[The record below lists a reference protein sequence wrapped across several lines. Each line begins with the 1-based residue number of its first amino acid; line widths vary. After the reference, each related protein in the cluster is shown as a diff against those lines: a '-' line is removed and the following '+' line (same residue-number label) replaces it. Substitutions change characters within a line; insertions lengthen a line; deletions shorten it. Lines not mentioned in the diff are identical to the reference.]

1 MFNFFEVNQLNKC
14 LRTKNKCSFNKPA
27 VKFPPEVQRNVT
39 QKAKMIKTTE
49 AESENVYVG
58 TPIAV

>member
-1 MFNFFEVNQLNKC
+1 MFIIFEVIQLKKFLRSKKC
-14 LRTKNKCSFNKPA
+14 GFNKPP

-58 TPIAV
+58 TAIAV